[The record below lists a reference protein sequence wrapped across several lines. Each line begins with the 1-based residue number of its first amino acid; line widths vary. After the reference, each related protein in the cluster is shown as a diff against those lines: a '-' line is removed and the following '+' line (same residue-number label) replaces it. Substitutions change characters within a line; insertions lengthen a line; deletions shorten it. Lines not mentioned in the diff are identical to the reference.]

1 MYDGVAGLE
10 FGNETHPTDATMDKH
25 VWMLGN
31 RRRGLSVVMEEDGDE
46 GVNDVVDEVVDEVV
60 DDVVDEV
67 VNKVADEVA
76 NEVANEVVDDDN
88 NDHENQ
94 DVSPTDTA
102 LLNTISRILE
112 EMVDHVFDPIHPSLN
127 HPSAIG
133 SAASTGDGHSSL
145 LSPSHR
151 LHQVDSH
158 PDLAIAI
165 ASPLPS
171 SPRDIPYRIP
181 RQGAHPTHDIPYTPL
196 PPPPPHLL
204 ITRTNSNNGTDGAVE
219 HDQRQE
225 DMESVTDNRVPWC
238 EEDSSSSCSGSSS
251 ESGCSVSGRSE
262 SDGTTEVDVR
272 ELEDY
277 EVGGEGEDGE
287 PWAVV

>member
-1 MYDGVAGLE
+1 MYEGVAGLE
-10 FGNETHPTDATMDKH
+10 FGNDTRQTDTTTDKH

-31 RRRGLSVVMEEDGDE
+31 CRRGLSVVMEEDGDE
-46 GVNDVVDEVVDEVV
+46 
-60 DDVVDEV
+60 
-67 VNKVADEVA
+67 VA
-76 NEVANEVVDDDN
+76 NKVANEVVDDNN

-94 DVSPTDTA
+94 DETPTDTD
-102 LLNTISRILE
+102 LLNTISRILDD
-112 EMVDHVFDPIHPSLN
+112 MVDHVFDPVFPSLN

-133 SAASTGDGHSSL
+133 SAASTGDGHLSQ
-145 LSPSHR
+145 SPSHR
-151 LHQVDSH
+151 LRQVDSH

-196 PPPPPHLL
+196 PPPPPHLR
-204 ITRTNSNNGTDGAVE
+204 ITQTNVNNGTDGVVE
-219 HDQRQE
+219 HGQRKE
-225 DMESVTDNRVPWC
+225 DMESMTDNRMPWC

-277 EVGGEGEDGE
+277 EVGGDGEDGE

>member
-1 MYDGVAGLE
+1 MYEGVAGLE
-10 FGNETHPTDATMDKH
+10 FGNETHPTDATTDKH
-25 VWMLGN
+25 VWMLGD
-31 RRRGLSVVMEEDGDE
+31 RHRGLSVVMEEDGNE
-46 GVNDVVDEVVDEVV
+46 GVNEVVDKVV
-60 DDVVDEV
+60 DVVVD
-67 VNKVADEVA
+67 KVTDEVA
-76 NEVANEVVDDDN
+76 NDDN

-94 DVSPTDTA
+94 DESPTETA

-112 EMVDHVFDPIHPSLN
+112 EMVDHVFDPVHPSLN

-204 ITRTNSNNGTDGAVE
+204 ITRTNPNNGTDGAVE
-219 HDQRQE
+219 HGQRQE